1 MICYFFYLMIKY
13 FYESNSN
20 ANANVTAY
28 IDLAE
33 FYPAKI
39 FILNVLVVL

>member
-28 IDLAE
+28 IYLAE

-39 FILNVLVVL
+39 FILMF

>member
-20 ANANVTAY
+20 ANVTAY

-39 FILNVLVVL
+39 FILMF

>member
-1 MICYFFYLMIKY
+1 MMKY

-20 ANANVTAY
+20 ANANVNAY

-39 FILNVLVVL
+39 FI